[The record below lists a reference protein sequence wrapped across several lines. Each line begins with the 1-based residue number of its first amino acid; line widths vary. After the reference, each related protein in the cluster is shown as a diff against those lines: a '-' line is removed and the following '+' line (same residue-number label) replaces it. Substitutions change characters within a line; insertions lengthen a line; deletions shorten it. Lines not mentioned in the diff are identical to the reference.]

1 MNKYFYNNL
10 TIEVFNDSTFFS
22 LNSNDNL
29 KVYENIYFGEDAEE
43 YPTSKHG
50 IKLIDNDKEIKNCLI
65 IGSGGATT
73 IHPNSSILD
82 NDNILICCSDS
93 VFSISIVDLKLNW
106 VKKLDM
112 ATCFQIFKIENDFVI
127 HGELE
132 ITRIDSFGNIIWQ
145 FGGADIFVSMDEED
159 AFQLNNDNIIL
170 KDIIGTGY
178 IIDFGGRIL

>member
-1 MNKYFYNNL
+1 MQRYFYNKY
-10 TIEVFNDSTFFS
+10 TIEVFNGSTFS
-22 LNSNDNL
+22 LTSNDNL
-29 KVYENIYFGEDAEE
+29 EVYENIYFGEVAEQ

-93 VFSISIVDLKLNW
+93 VFSISIVDLKLKW

-132 ITRIDSFGNIIWQ
+132 ITRINSFGNIIWQ

-159 AFQLNNDNIIL
+159 AFQLNDNHIVLKDFTGTSYMIDFDGNII
-170 KDIIGTGY
+170 
-178 IIDFGGRIL
+178 

>member
-1 MNKYFYNNL
+1 MNKYSYNNL
-10 TIEVFNDSTFFS
+10 IIEVFNDSTFSF
-22 LNSNDNL
+22 NSNDNL
-29 KVYENIYFGEDAEE
+29 KIYENIYFGEDAEE

-112 ATCFQIFKIENDFVI
+112 VTCFQIFKIENDFVV

-145 FGGADIFVSMDEED
+145 FGGADIFVSLDGENS
-159 AFQLNNDNIIL
+159 FQLSENHIVL
-170 KDIIGTGY
+170 KDFTRTIYNLNFNGESI
-178 IIDFGGRIL
+178 

>member
-1 MNKYFYNNL
+1 MNKYSYNNL
-10 TIEVFNDSTFFS
+10 TIEIFNDSTFS
-22 LNSNDNL
+22 INSNDNL
-29 KVYENIYFGEDAEE
+29 EVYENIYFGDDAQE

-50 IKLIDNDKEIKNCLI
+50 IKLISNDKEINNCLI

-73 IHPNSSILD
+73 IHLNSSILD
-82 NDNILICCSDS
+82 NDSILVCCSDS

-132 ITRIDSFGNIIWQ
+132 ITRIDNFGNIIWQ
-145 FGGADIFVSMDEED
+145 FGGADIFVSLDGD
-159 AFQLNNDNIIL
+159 DSFQLNENHIVL
-170 KDIIGTGY
+170 KDFSGTTY
-178 IIDFGGRIL
+178 IIDFNGKILN

>member
-1 MNKYFYNNL
+1 MNEYFYKNF
-10 TIEVFNDSTFFS
+10 TIEVFNDSTFT

-29 KVYENIYFGEDAEE
+29 EVYENIYFGDDAKE

-50 IKLIDNDKEIKNCLI
+50 IKLIDNYKEISNCLI
-65 IGSGGATT
+65 IGSGGATD
-73 IHPNSSILD
+73 IYQNSSILD
-82 NDNILICCSDS
+82 IDSILVCCSDS

-132 ITRIDSFGNIIWQ
+132 ITRIDNLGNIIWQ
-145 FGGADIFVSMDEED
+145 FGGADIFVSLDGED
-159 AFQLNNDNIIL
+159 AFQLNDNNIVL
-170 KDIIGTGY
+170 KDFTGTSY
-178 IIDFGGRIL
+178 MIDFNGKILN

>member
-1 MNKYFYNNL
+1 MNRYSYNNL
-10 TIEVFNDSTFFS
+10 IIEVFNDSTFSF
-22 LNSNDNL
+22 NSNDNL
-29 KVYENIYFGEDAEE
+29 KIYENIYFGEVAEQ

-82 NDNILICCSDS
+82 NDNIIICCSDS
-93 VFSISIVDLKLNW
+93 VFSILIVDLKLNW

-145 FGGADIFVSMDEED
+145 FGGADIFVSLDEED
-159 AFQLNNDNIIL
+159 SFQFNDDNIIL
-170 KDIIGTGY
+170 KDITGTGY
-178 IIDFGGRIL
+178 IIDFGGNIIN